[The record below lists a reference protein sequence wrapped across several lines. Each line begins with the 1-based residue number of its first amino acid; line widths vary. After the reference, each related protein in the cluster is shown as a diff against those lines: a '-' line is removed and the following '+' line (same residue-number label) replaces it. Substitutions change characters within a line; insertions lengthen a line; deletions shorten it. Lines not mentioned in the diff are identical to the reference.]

1 MEGIPNPLN
10 LIWVIPAEGSGIGTF
25 IVFYFMVDDDHF
37 SWRSGLLVIWRCSL
51 LTFEGLHIISNNKLA
66 LDDFA
71 LLAGRIKQFVSAF
84 HLREK
89 TRTARELINGIE
101 LLLAAGVSPESIL
114 VNDRADVAAAMD
126 ISGVQLTYHSL
137 AVNQVKRLFPHLKI
151 GKSVHSVEEANI
163 AEKEGA
169 DFLIFGHIYPTD
181 SKPGLPSKGVELL
194 RHVIGNV
201 SLPVIAI
208 GGIKPENTREIL
220 LNGAMGIAVMS
231 GVLDAE
237 NPVLAAKAY
246 YDFLQLGRSDGML

>member
-1 MEGIPNPLN
+1 VESISF
-10 LIWVIPAEGSGIGTF
+10 VI
-25 IVFYFMVDDDHF
+25 FYFMLDDDHF
-37 SWRSGLLVIWRCSL
+37 SEEKWSFIYFGGVSL
-51 LTFEGLHIISNNKLA
+51 LTYDGLHIISNNKLA

-71 LLAGRIKQFVSAF
+71 LIAGSIKQFVTAF

-89 TRTARELINGIE
+89 TKTARELINGIE
-101 LLLAAGVSPESIL
+101 LLVAAGVSPESII
-114 VNDRADVAAAMD
+114 VNDRVDVAAAMN

-137 AVNQVKRLFPHLKI
+137 TVNEVKRLFPHLKI
-151 GKSVHSVEEANI
+151 GKSVHSVDEANL
-163 AEKEGA
+163 AEKEEA

-194 RHVIGNV
+194 RQVIGNV

-220 LNGAMGIAVMS
+220 LNGAKGIAVMS

-237 NPVLAAKAY
+237 NPVIAAKAY
-246 YDFLQLGRSDGML
+246 YDFLQLG

>member
-1 MEGIPNPLN
+1 
-10 LIWVIPAEGSGIGTF
+10 V
-25 IVFYFMVDDDHF
+25 VFYVFGGV
-37 SWRSGLLVIWRCSL
+37 SL
-51 LTFEGLHIISNNKLA
+51 LIYEGLHIISNNKLA

-71 LLAGRIKQFVSAF
+71 LLAGRIKQYVTAF

-89 TRTARELINGIE
+89 TKTARELINGIE
-101 LLLAAGVSPESIL
+101 LLLAAGVSPECII
-114 VNDRADVAAAMD
+114 VNDRVDVAAAMG

-137 AVNQVKRLFPHLKI
+137 AVNQVKRLFPRLKI
-151 GKSVHSVEEANI
+151 GKSVHSVDEARL
-163 AEKEGA
+163 AEDEGA

-181 SKPGLPSKGVELL
+181 SKPGLPSKGVDLL
-194 RHVIGNV
+194 RQVTWNV

-220 LNGAMGIAVMS
+220 RNGAKGIAVMS

-246 YDFLQLGRSDGML
+246 YDFLQMGRSDDRL

>member
-1 MEGIPNPLN
+1 
-10 LIWVIPAEGSGIGTF
+10 V
-25 IVFYFMVDDDHF
+25 VFYLFGGV
-37 SWRSGLLVIWRCSL
+37 SL
-51 LTFEGLHIISNNKLA
+51 LAYEGLHIISNNKLA

-71 LLAGRIKQFVSAF
+71 LLAGRIKQFVTAF

-89 TRTARELINGIE
+89 TKTARELIYGIE

-114 VNDRADVAAAMD
+114 VNDRVDVAAAMD

-137 AVNQVKRLFPHLKI
+137 AVNQVKRLFPRLKI
-151 GKSVHSVEEANI
+151 GKSVHSVDEARL

-181 SKPGLPSKGVELL
+181 SKQGLPCKGVDLL
-194 RHVIGNV
+194 RLVTENV

-208 GGIKPENTREIL
+208 GGIKPENTREIM
-220 LNGAMGIAVMS
+220 LNGAKGIAVMS

-246 YDFLQLGRSDGML
+246 YDFLQMGRSDDKL